1 MVTGVWL
8 YDALNIVP
16 HTGHCAS
23 WFFFFIF
30 FIFLFIFFKTKM
42 KVTIVVFISK
52 CDCQIFKFPL

>member
-23 WFFFFIF
+23 WFFFFYF
-30 FIFLFIFFKTKM
+30 FNFFLNKNEDHHFGIY
-42 KVTIVVFISK
+42 
-52 CDCQIFKFPL
+52 

>member
-23 WFFFFIF
+23 WFFFFYF
-30 FIFLFIFFKTKM
+30 FNFFLNKNEDHHCGIY
-42 KVTIVVFISK
+42 
-52 CDCQIFKFPL
+52 

>member
-30 FIFLFIFFKTKM
+30 LNFFLNKNEDHHCGIY
-42 KVTIVVFISK
+42 
-52 CDCQIFKFPL
+52 